1 MCFIHLSPFYALSLL
16 KKISTRKN
24 EEHRQALNEGK
35 QWHIPFW
42 PDLEEKFWFLSYR
55 HFIDSPYHYRIA
67 PPLGALKNQDNDICQ
82 LFMLSKNSFS
92 DSSPHESLFLAKT
105 RIVHCIVGIPLN
117 GFSIQVLHPQVIWLN
132 LACVCYPEIM
142 HSIELWLFVDLYLYV
157 MHYVRVVHA
166 LFHSVHT
173 TFEVG
178 FIISNSHF

>member
-16 KKISTRKN
+16 KKMSTRKN
-24 EEHRQALNEGK
+24 EEHRLALNEGK

-42 PDLEEKFWFLSYR
+42 PDMEEKIWFLSCR

-117 GFSIQVLHPQVIWLN
+117 RFSLSSDLTRSG
-132 LACVCYPEIM
+132 LCVCYPEIM
-142 HSIELWLFVDLYLYV
+142 HSIKLCLFIDLYLYV

-178 FIISNSHF
+178 FIISNSYF